1 MRIRILWEG
10 KTKNP
15 HLRGLEKDY
24 ADRIAKF
31 NSLAIEEITPVRKK
45 DKSAA
50 LSSGERKLLEKLHG
64 SVKVFLDPRGRDWT
78 SQEFAEWIGKQAV
91 RGTRELAFL
100 VGDTEGFS
108 AAFCDEADLL
118 LSLSRMTLTHEWAR
132 SLLLEQIYRAFT
144 ILRGF
149 PYAR

>member
-10 KTKNP
+10 RTKNP

-24 ADRIAKF
+24 AARITKF
-31 NSLAIEEITPVRKK
+31 NSLAVEEMTPVRKRCEA
-45 DKSAA
+45 AA
-50 LSSGERKLLEKLHG
+50 LTSGERKLLEKLRG
-64 SVKVFLDPRGRDWT
+64 SVKVLLDPRGSEWT

-91 RGTRELAFL
+91 RGTREIAFL

-108 AAFCDEADLL
+108 AAFRDEADLL
-118 LSLSRMTLTHEWAR
+118 LSVSRMTLTHEWAR